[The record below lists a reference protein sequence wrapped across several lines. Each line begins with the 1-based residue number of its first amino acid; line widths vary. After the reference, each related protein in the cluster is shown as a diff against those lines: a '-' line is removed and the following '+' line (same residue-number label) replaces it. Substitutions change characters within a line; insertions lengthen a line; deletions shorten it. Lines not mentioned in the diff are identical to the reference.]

1 MNRPERRHANMEYTI
16 ITDKKKIIKR
26 LMDLTGQK
34 SKYLG
39 IPSMAYQVGN
49 YTVDSNMILSF
60 EEDEQNVVP
69 TLARER
75 MILTDEVFEE
85 TKPEQVPEEPKRPEK
100 KLVMSQSKE
109 TEVGIAVPLN
119 QHTGNSLLRLVHL
132 IRAHQTVLN
141 HATLGHFAIDDD
153 FIAWINMQDEAV
165 YGVRNFIKAVETY
178 EEEHGQVIQ
187 GLTVKG
193 DLLIYSGYG
202 DVDLH
207 ACQTLTAFINAA
219 AINQKSASSFE
230 NRNGSDK
237 FIFRSWLVRL
247 GMTGPEY
254 KEDRKQL
261 YRHLTGY
268 TGFPTKEKYDAW
280 KEDAMPKILER
291 TRKNR
296 EALRTERRRRREE
309 AM

>member
-1 MNRPERRHANMEYTI
+1 MEYTI

-49 YTVDSNMILSF
+49 YTVDSNMTLSF
-60 EEDEQNVVP
+60 EEDAQNVVP

-75 MILTDEVFEE
+75 MIHTGEE
-85 TKPEQVPEEPKRPEK
+85 PEEEVILPPVNVKKQQKERILQEAVKEPEK
-100 KLVMSQSKE
+100 
-109 TEVGIAVPLN
+109 TTIGIAVPLN
-119 QHTGNSLLRLVHL
+119 QHTGNSLLRLIHL
-132 IRAHQTVLN
+132 IRAHQTVMN
-141 HATLGHFAIDDD
+141 RATLGHFSIDDD

-193 DLLIYSGYG
+193 DLLIYTGYG

>member
-1 MNRPERRHANMEYTI
+1 MEYTI

-49 YTVDSNMILSF
+49 YTVENAMTLSF
-60 EEDEQNVVP
+60 EADEQQIVP
-69 TLARER
+69 TLAREK

-85 TKPEQVPEEPKRPEK
+85 TAPVLEPEETKKPEK
-100 KLVMSQSKE
+100 KPVMPQARE

-119 QHTGNSLLRLVHL
+119 QHTGNSLLRLINL
-132 IRAHQTVLN
+132 IRAHQTVIN

-153 FIAWINMQDEAV
+153 FLAWINMQDEAV
-165 YGVRNFIKAVETY
+165 YGVRNFLTSVEDY
-178 EEEHGQVIQ
+178 EKEHGQAIQ

-193 DLLIYSGYG
+193 DQLIYTGYG

-207 ACQTLTAFINAA
+207 ACQTLTNFINAA
-219 AINQKSASSFE
+219 AINQRKASSFE

-268 TGFPTKEKYDAW
+268 TGFKSKEQYETW
-280 KEDAMPKILER
+280 KAGAMPKILER
-291 TRKNR
+291 TRANR
-296 EALRTERRRRREE
+296 EAARVERLRREE
-309 AM
+309 EAM

>member
-1 MNRPERRHANMEYTI
+1 MNR
-16 ITDKKKIIKR
+16 
-26 LMDLTGQK
+26 
-34 SKYLG
+34 
-39 IPSMAYQVGN
+39 
-49 YTVDSNMILSF
+49 
-60 EEDEQNVVP
+60 
-69 TLARER
+69 
-75 MILTDEVFEE
+75 
-85 TKPEQVPEEPKRPEK
+85 
-100 KLVMSQSKE
+100 
-109 TEVGIAVPLN
+109 
-119 QHTGNSLLRLVHL
+119 
-132 IRAHQTVLN
+132 
-141 HATLGHFAIDDD
+141 ATLGHFSIDDD

-193 DLLIYSGYG
+193 DLLIYTGYG

-261 YRHLTGY
+261 YRNLTGY

-296 EALRTERRRRREE
+296 EALRTERQRRREE

>member
-1 MNRPERRHANMEYTI
+1 MEYTI

-100 KLVMSQSKE
+100 KLVMPQSRE

-165 YGVRNFIKAVETY
+165 YGVRNFLTAVETY
-178 EEEHGQVIQ
+178 EEEHGKAIQ

-193 DLLIYSGYG
+193 DLLIYTGYG

-207 ACQTLTAFINAA
+207 ACQTLTNFINAA
-219 AINQKSASSFE
+219 AINQRKASSFE
-230 NRNGSDK
+230 NRDGSDK

-296 EALRTERRRRREE
+296 EALRTERLLRREE